1 MCVCVNICD
10 IIFVVYVL
18 LVRHPTSGG
27 LWICDFVSTSFSD
40 EDVPLL
46 GESFAE
52 ALLSCIWKICVLLLP
67 MDCARFGFAGMHVLM
82 CRSDAVRFDFPI
94 RCSGSRA
101 VGETELCG
109 AVSMFYLV

>member
-1 MCVCVNICD
+1 MKTEHVVMSFVVCMNICD

-18 LVRHPTSGG
+18 LARHPTSGG

-52 ALLSCIWKICVLLLP
+52 TPLSCIWKICAFLLP
-67 MDCARFGFAGMHVLM
+67 MDGARFGLAGMHALM
-82 CRSDAVRFDFPI
+82 CRSDAVRCDFPI

-101 VGETELCG
+101 VGETR
-109 AVSMFYLV
+109 